1 MFLIFAAIVAALLA
15 VLGWRMLRKRRQL
28 RFLQQYRLDAA
39 YRKAI
44 WRDHPYLN
52 DASLAQAE
60 EALRQF
66 FIMHWLAPRAQL
78 QMPSRLADAL
88 WHAFILD
95 TRRYQQFCQRA
106 FGHMFHHLPAQAAS
120 AGVSQHQAAQHQAA
134 QNQAAQMQPSWNAA
148 MHSRRYMVGAL
159 LGGIPLLFALDAA
172 AALEDGWLYPPE
184 LLDQWAAAFA
194 QAAAAASS
202 STDSTSSPV
211 SGSDSSS
218 YRDNSSSAGD
228 SSDVASS
235 STSAD
240 SDGGSSSC
248 SGSSCGGSSCGG
260 GSSD

>member
-52 DASLAQAE
+52 DASVAQAE

-106 FGHMFHHLPAQAAS
+106 FGHMFHHLPAQASS
-120 AGVSQHQAAQHQAA
+120 AGVSQ
-134 QNQAAQMQPSWNAA
+134 NQTAQMQSSWNAA

-218 YRDNSSSAGD
+218 YRDDSSS
-228 SSDVASS
+228 
-235 STSAD
+235 SAD

>member
-1 MFLIFAAIVAALLA
+1 MFPIFAAIVAALLA
-15 VLGWRMLRKRRQL
+15 ALGWRMLRKRRQL

-106 FGHMFHHLPAQAAS
+106 FGHMFHHLPAQAAN
-120 AGVSQHQAAQHQAA
+120 AGASQH
-134 QNQAAQMQPSWNAA
+134 QAAQMQPSWNAA

-172 AALEDGWLYPPE
+172 ASIEDGWLYPPE

-211 SGSDSSS
+211 SSSDSSS
-218 YRDNSSSAGD
+218 YRDDSSSAGD

-235 STSAD
+235 STSGD
-240 SDGGSSSC
+240 SDGGSSGC
-248 SGSSCGGSSCGG
+248 TGSSCGGSSCGG

>member
-106 FGHMFHHLPAQAAS
+106 FGHMLHHLPAQASS
-120 AGVSQHQAAQHQAA
+120 AGASLDRAS
-134 QNQAAQMQPSWNAA
+134 QMQPSWNAA
-148 MHSRRYMVGAL
+148 MHTRRYMVGAL

-172 AALEDGWLYPPE
+172 AAIEDGWHYPPE

-194 QAAAAASS
+194 QASAAASS
-202 STDSTSSPV
+202 STDTMSSPV
-211 SGSDSSS
+211 SGSDSSQH
-218 YRDNSSSAGD
+218 RGDSSSAGD
-228 SSDVASS
+228 SADMAS

-240 SDGGSSSC
+240 SDGGSSGC

>member
-1 MFLIFAAIVAALLA
+1 MFPIFLAILA
-15 VLGWRMLRKRRQL
+15 VGLALLGWRTLRKRRQL

-39 YRKAI
+39 YRKAL
-44 WRDHPYLN
+44 WRDYPHLN

-78 QMPSRLADAL
+78 QMPSRLADML

-95 TRRYQQFCQRA
+95 TRRYQQFCQQA

-120 AGVSQHQAAQHQAA
+120 AGPSQSQAAA
-134 QNQAAQMQPSWNAA
+134 MQPSWNAA
-148 MHSRRYMVGAL
+148 MHTRRYMVGAL

-172 AALEDGWLYPPE
+172 AAIDDGWLYPPQ
-184 LLDQWAAAFA
+184 LLGQWASAFA
-194 QAAAAASS
+194 AALGAGAAGSSADNSASASS
-202 STDSTSSPV
+202 D
-211 SGSDSSS
+211 SGSHRGD
-218 YRDNSSSAGD
+218 SSAGD
-228 SSDVASS
+228 SADMVSS

-240 SDGGSSSC
+240 SEGGASSC

>member
-78 QMPSRLADAL
+78 QMPSRLADVL

-106 FGHMFHHLPAQAAS
+106 FGHMFHHLPAQASS
-120 AGVSQHQAAQHQAA
+120 AGASHDRAAH
-134 QNQAAQMQPSWNAA
+134 MQPSWNAA
-148 MHSRRYMVGAL
+148 MHTRRYMVGAL

-172 AALEDGWLYPPE
+172 AAIEDGWHYPPE

-194 QAAAAASS
+194 QASAAASS
-202 STDSTSSPV
+202 STDTMSSPV
-211 SGSDSSS
+211 SGSDSSHH
-218 YRDNSSSAGD
+218 RGDSSSAGD
-228 SSDVASS
+228 GSDMAS

-240 SDGGSSSC
+240 SDGGSSGC

>member
-1 MFLIFAAIVAALLA
+1 MFLIFAAIVAALFA
-15 VLGWRMLRKRRQL
+15 VLGWRGLRRRRQL
-28 RFLQQYRLDAA
+28 RFLQQYRFDAA

-44 WRDHPYLN
+44 WRDYPYLS
-52 DASLAQAE
+52 DANLAQAE

-95 TRRYQQFCQRA
+95 TRRYQHFCQRA

-120 AGVSQHQAAQHQAA
+120 AGVSQHQAA

-202 STDSTSSPV
+202 SMDSSSSPV

-218 YRDNSSSAGD
+218 YRDDSSSAGD

>member
-1 MFLIFAAIVAALLA
+1 MFPIFAALVAALLA
-15 VLGWRMLRKRRQL
+15 VLGWRTLRKRRQL

-39 YRKAI
+39 YRKAL
-44 WRDHPYLN
+44 WRDYPHLN

-120 AGVSQHQAAQHQAA
+120 AGAS

-148 MHSRRYMVGAL
+148 MHSRRYTVGAL

-211 SGSDSSS
+211 SGSDSGSH
-218 YRDNSSSAGD
+218 RGDSSAGD
-228 SSDVASS
+228 SSDMASS

-240 SDGGSSSC
+240 SDGGASSC